1 METKQDSGRTW
12 LDAMAVYRHPRV
24 IAMLFLGFSAGLP
37 LLLVFGTLSAW
48 LREAGIDRSTI
59 GHVSWVATLYAL
71 KFAWAPLVDRFP
83 VPLLGRILGQRRG
96 WMLLAQAGVI
106 TGLLLMAVNDPNQ
119 ALGLLVMAALLVA
132 FSSAT
137 QDISIDAWRIESV
150 EVDLQ
155 GAMAATY
162 QMGYRIGMIMAGAG
176 ALYFAEY
183 LSWSQSYSI
192 MACCMGVGVVTVLLV
207 PEPERKVD
215 RETWRQ
221 EARVVRFLEN
231 SSHLSSR
238 WRETGAWFIG
248 AVVCP
253 FTEFFSRNGKL
264 ALLILAFIGVFRLSD
279 ITMGVMANP
288 FYIDMGY
295 SKDEIASVTK
305 VFGLIMTMVGAAMG
319 GVFVV
324 RFGIMRMLLVAAIM
338 VAGTNLIFA
347 WLATQSADI
356 ALLAVV
362 VSADNLSGGLAGS
375 VFIAYLSGLANR
387 AYTAT
392 QYALF
397 SSLMLLP
404 AKFLGGFSG
413 DIVDAT
419 DYVFFFSYAAV
430 LGLPAI
436 LLVLALMRVRALAA
450 PGPDSQSETLS
461 EAAARQGGRDR

>member
-1 METKQDSGRTW
+1 MEKEQRGGGTW
-12 LDAMAVYRHPRV
+12 LGAFRVYLHPRV

-48 LREAGIDRSTI
+48 LRETGIDRSTI

-71 KFAWAPLVDRFP
+71 KFAWAPLVDRLP
-83 VPLLGRILGQRRG
+83 LPLLTRALGQRRG
-96 WMLLAQAGVI
+96 WMLLAQAGVVG
-106 TGLLLMAVNDPNQ
+106 GLLLMATNDPSQ
-119 ALGLLVMAALLVA
+119 ALGLLVAAALLVA

-137 QDISIDAWRIESV
+137 QDIAIDAWRIEAV
-150 EVDLQ
+150 EPDLQ

-176 ALYFAEY
+176 ALYIAEFY
-183 LSWSQSYSI
+183 SWGVAYSA
-192 MACCMGVGVVTVLLV
+192 MALCMSVGVVAVLLV
-207 PEPERKVD
+207 PEPEQRVD
-215 RETWRQ
+215 RDTWRQ
-221 EARVVRFLEN
+221 EERVVRFIED
-231 SSHLSSR
+231 SAHLSAR
-238 WRETGAWFIG
+238 WRRLGAWFIG

-264 ALLILAFIGVFRLSD
+264 ALAILAFIGVFRLSD

-288 FYIDMGY
+288 FYIDMGF
-295 SKDEIASVTK
+295 SKADIASVTK
-305 VFGLIMTMVGAAMG
+305 VFGLIMTMVGAALG
-319 GVFVV
+319 GVLVA
-324 RFGIMRMLLVAAIM
+324 RFGVMRMLLLAAVL

-347 WLATQSADI
+347 WLATQAPDI
-356 ALLAVV
+356 ALLALV

-413 DIVDAT
+413 DVVDAT

-436 LLVLALMRVRALAA
+436 LLVLYLMRVRNGSPADRTRELA
-450 PGPDSQSETLS
+450 
-461 EAAARQGGRDR
+461 RDRAGETP